1 MGMYPIDELAG
12 SLVRRLSLRERAL
25 ITRQQALDGLL
36 AAVVWTV
43 HDHPNQRPKIVAALS
58 TLTPTV
64 AAELIVWLAHKRA
77 ADGTWLWPPTGGHGD
92 SGGSTKFTSAGPN
105 QVAVYQTVIRLLR
118 GRVADRPGT
127 DFAPDQER
135 TRTERRRELLDAV
148 REHALPLGPFGDL
161 DERNRLE
168 RGWQDTLTEEDCL
181 ELLRWLRG
189 TDLTTRADVWDRGA
203 VAEIPYHVGR
213 VGRRCGGP
221 RLLSFLLDLL
231 GDALLYEPAFDVIF
245 EIEESVEYE
254 NLLAGATVGSV
265 PIHVELAR
273 MATPIQAERLRH
285 VACSPGHSHNART
298 AIRDILRNIA
308 LIRGAPS
315 RFVMFSPD
323 WRTDTA
329 VAIARRVSES
339 RDFSAL
345 PVLADAL
352 QDAGCDNNDVLNHCR
367 EPGAHVCGC
376 WVVDLVLDK
385 G

>member
-77 ADGTWLWPPTGGHGD
+77 ADGTWLWPPFGAIGQP
-92 SGGSTKFTSAGPN
+92 GGSTKFAPAAPN
-105 QVAVYQTVIRLLR
+105 QVAVYQAVNHLLR
-118 GRVADRPGT
+118 GCAADRTGT
-127 DFAPDQER
+127 EPVSNQGNAR
-135 TRTERRRELLDAV
+135 AGRRRELLDAV

-189 TDLTTRADVWDRGA
+189 TDLTTSADVWDRGA

-231 GDALLYEPAFDVIF
+231 GDALLCEPAFDVIF
-245 EIEESVEYE
+245 DLEESVEYE

-352 QDAGCDNNDVLNHCR
+352 QDAGCDNSDVLNHCR
-367 EPGAHVCGC
+367 EPGAHVRGC